1 MEVKNCKGCGKIF
14 NYIGGPL
21 LCEACRKALEDKFQQ
36 VKDYIY
42 ENRGADINE
51 VAEKNDVSVQ
61 QLRQWVREERLEFSE
76 TSQVGLA
83 CERCG
88 TMLRSGRFC
97 KACKD
102 KLANNF
108 GSMYQDS
115 EPKVAYKKETSSN
128 ARMRFLDSK

>member
-1 MEVKNCKGCGKIF
+1 MEVRNCKGCGRLF
-14 NYIGGPL
+14 NYIGGMP
-21 LCEACRKALEDKFQQ
+21 LCEACRKELEDKFQQ

-42 ENRGADINE
+42 EHKGADINE

-76 TSQVGLA
+76 SSQVGLA

-88 TMLRSGRFC
+88 AMLRSGRFC

-102 KLANNF
+102 KLANNL
-108 GSMYQDS
+108 GNMYRS
-115 EPKVAYKKETSSN
+115 EEPKVAIKKETNTN
-128 ARMRFLDSK
+128 ARMRFLDGK